1 MRFSRPTQLVPL
13 LLAFLLYFWPAKSA
27 ADDPKVQID
36 WVDGPIVA
44 RLGDMAEIKV
54 PAGYRFTGREG
65 TRKFLELT
73 HNPPGENELGTIIP
87 ITARSDDAE
96 SKDSEFWFVI
106 FEFNDVGYVKDDDRD
121 KLDADA
127 LLKSISD
134 NTENSNDE
142 RAKRG
147 WPAFHITG
155 WYKPPFYDVSTKN
168 LTWAMQGYSAEGDKQ
183 ERSINYSV
191 RILGRR
197 GTMDADLVLGP
208 NVVDQVVPKFEKLL
222 SGFSFLSGSTYAE
235 FRPGDKIAKYG
246 LAALVVGG
254 AAAVATKTGLLAKFW
269 KLIVLAI
276 GAFIGFL
283 KRLWQ
288 GLKRVVAGKG
298 SEETSRQDPEDTP
311 KQASEGTPQ
320 QG

>member
-1 MRFSRPTQLVPL
+1 MRSSRLTHLVPS
-13 LLAFLLYFWPAKSA
+13 LLAFLFCFWPATIA
-27 ADDPKVQID
+27 ADDPKVPID
-36 WVDGPIVA
+36 WVDGPITA
-44 RLGDMAEIKV
+44 RLGDIAEIKL
-54 PAGYRFTGREG
+54 PAGYSFTGREG

-73 HNPPGENELGTIIP
+73 QNPPGGNELGTIVP
-87 ITARSDDAE
+87 ITSQSDDAE
-96 SKDSEFWFVI
+96 SKDSGSWFVI

-121 KLDADA
+121 KLDADG

-134 NTENSNDE
+134 NTENSNGE

-147 WPAFHITG
+147 WPPYHVTG

-168 LTWAMQGYSAEGDKQ
+168 LTWAMQGYSVDGNKQ

-208 NVVDQVVPKFEKLL
+208 NVVEQAVPKFEKLL
-222 SGFSFLSGSTYAE
+222 SGFSFLPGSTYAE

-254 AAAVATKTGLLAKFW
+254 AAAIATKTGLLAKFW
-269 KLIVLAI
+269 KLIALAI
-276 GAFIGFL
+276 AALIGFL
-283 KRLWQ
+283 KRLWES
-288 GLKRVVAGKG
+288 LKRVFAGKG
-298 SEETSRQDPEDTP
+298 AEETAQQDSGDAS